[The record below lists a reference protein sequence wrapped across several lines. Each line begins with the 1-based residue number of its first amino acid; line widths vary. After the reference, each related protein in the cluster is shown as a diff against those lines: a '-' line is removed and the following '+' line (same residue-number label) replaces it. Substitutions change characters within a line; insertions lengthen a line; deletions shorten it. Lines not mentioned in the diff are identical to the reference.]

1 MSVVENLPPT
11 TIFVLEDDLWYSQ
24 FLSYHLSLNPD
35 HRVEVFNDVDSF
47 MSRLHE
53 APDIVTL
60 DYYLPGYAG
69 ETILKKIMAVS
80 PSTYTL
86 VVSGQDDISKAVD
99 LMKQGVHDYIA
110 KNDETKERIWS
121 IVEKIKQ
128 NISLKKEIEVLRKE
142 VKQKYSL
149 GTELVGSSE
158 PMQKIFTLVEKASN
172 SNINVTITGETGT
185 GKELIAKAIHQHSNR
200 SNKPFVAVNISAIPS
215 ELLESELFGHEKGSF
230 TGATHQRIGKFEEAN
245 GGTLFLDEIGE
256 MNINLQS
263 KLLRILQEREV
274 TRIGAK
280 GTVAIDVRILTATHR
295 NLIEEVKKGNFRE
308 DLYYRLLGIQVHL
321 PPLRERGHDLL
332 LIAQKLLADFCLQN
346 DMTPK
351 RISPDAQKVLL
362 KHTYPGN
369 VRELK
374 AVVELAAV
382 LSDKDVISPEDIQ
395 LPEQKQDLQT
405 SPFPEEKT
413 LDEYIAETVQKYL
426 DKYNYNVLS
435 VADKLK
441 IGKST
446 IYRMI
451 RKREVYLADKN

>member
-1 MSVVENLPPT
+1 MSVIETPPPT

-47 MSRLHE
+47 IGRLHE
-53 APDIVTL
+53 QPHIVTL

-69 ETILKKIMAVS
+69 ETILKKIMAQS
-80 PSTYTL
+80 PNTYTL

-110 KNDETKERIWS
+110 KNDETKERLWS
-121 IVEKIKQ
+121 VVEKIKQ
-128 NISLKKEIEVLRKE
+128 NLSLKKEIEVLRKE

-149 GTELVGSSE
+149 GSELVGSSE

-230 TGATHQRIGKFEEAN
+230 TGATNQRIGKFEEAN

-295 NLIEEVKKGNFRE
+295 NLIDEVKKGNFRE
-308 DLYYRLLGIQVHL
+308 DLYYRLLGIQIHL
-321 PPLRERGHDLL
+321 PPLRDRGHDLL
-332 LIAQKLLADFCLQN
+332 LIAQKLLADFCHQN
-346 DMTPK
+346 AMTPK
-351 RISPDAQKVLL
+351 RITPDAQKVLL
-362 KHTYPGN
+362 KHSYPGN

-382 LSDKDVISPEDIQ
+382 LSDKDTISPEDIQ
-395 LPEQKQDLQT
+395 LPEHKQDLQ
-405 SPFPEEKT
+405 SSQLPEEKT

-451 RKREVYLADKN
+451 RKREVYIADKH

>member
-1 MSVVENLPPT
+1 
-11 TIFVLEDDLWYSQ
+11 
-24 FLSYHLSLNPD
+24 
-35 HRVEVFNDVDSF
+35 
-47 MSRLHE
+47 
-53 APDIVTL
+53 
-60 DYYLPGYAG
+60 
-69 ETILKKIMAVS
+69 
-80 PSTYTL
+80 
-86 VVSGQDDISKAVD
+86 
-99 LMKQGVHDYIA
+99 
-110 KNDETKERIWS
+110 
-121 IVEKIKQ
+121 
-128 NISLKKEIEVLRKE
+128 
-142 VKQKYSL
+142 
-149 GTELVGSSE
+149 
-158 PMQKIFTLVEKASN
+158 MQKIFTLVEKASN

-230 TGATHQRIGKFEEAN
+230 TGATNQRIGKFEEAN

-308 DLYYRLLGIQVHL
+308 DLYYRLLGIQIHL
-321 PPLRERGHDLL
+321 PPLRDRGHDLL
-332 LIAQKLLADFCLQN
+332 LIAQKLLADFCEQN
-346 DMTPK
+346 AMPPK
-351 RISPDAQKVLL
+351 RITPDAQKVLL

-382 LSDKDVISPEDIQ
+382 LSDKDTITPEDIQ
-395 LPEQKQDLQT
+395 LPEQKQENH
-405 SPFPEEKT
+405 SPHLHEEKT

-451 RKREVYLADKN
+451 RKREVHIADKN